1 MRQHAEIDLLFRIP
15 TNTITTLHIALLYLT
30 MKMKTKFSE
39 NEAGITLLFNRA
51 SEAQT
56 HNVYAVFKKTIPS
69 AAGPVPTI
77 TWSATVRF

>member
-1 MRQHAEIDLLFRIP
+1 
-15 TNTITTLHIALLYLT
+15 

-56 HNVYAVFKKTIPS
+56 HNNVYAVFKKQSPLLLGRCRLLLGQPRSDFNNFGRYIS
-69 AAGPVPTI
+69 EGC
-77 TWSATVRF
+77 